1 MLRED
6 CVAAEPGL
14 RGSFWP
20 SRVQKVLLRAGL
32 FEAREAIASW
42 RSVRSMVDLDDL
54 DDESLRLLP
63 LVYANLR
70 RLDVH
75 DPEMG
80 RLKGIYRKTW
90 FENELAFHRLAE
102 ALTSFHASGI
112 PTTLLKGAALVDLY
126 YRDRGSRS
134 MHDIDLLI
142 PMERWSDAVEILGRL
157 DWHSRPERFNGVPRF
172 RYEWEFKHRDGYRID
187 LHWQV
192 IEYMLRPDR
201 ELAGVDGRPR
211 LLSRDVAGVTTHV
224 LDHPDELIHVCLH
237 GARTWPMGNLVWVA
251 DAMKVLQRV
260 PNLDWDRV
268 VRVSAV
274 HRCSRA
280 MGEALFFLSDQLGA
294 PVPGSTIQALR
305 SARVSRREALG
316 YALTSGPGR
325 EPRFIHRVVRAMGH
339 YVRLTAAWPIVDA
352 VRGLPRYLQELQ
364 DLDRPSQVPMASLRR
379 LLRPATSEIDG

>member
-1 MLRED
+1 
-6 CVAAEPGL
+6 VAAEPGL

-20 SRVQKVLLRAGL
+20 SRVQKELLRAGL
-32 FEAREAIASW
+32 FEAPGAIASW
-42 RSVRSMVDLDDL
+42 RTAQSMVDLDDL

-63 LVYANLR
+63 LVYVNLR

-80 RLKGIYRKTW
+80 RLKGLYKKTW

-112 PTTLLKGAALVDLY
+112 PTTLLKGAPLVDLY

-142 PMERWSDAVEILGRL
+142 PIERWSDAVEILVRL
-157 DWHSRPERFNGVPRF
+157 DWHSRPRKFNGVPQF
-172 RYEWEFKHRDGYRID
+172 REEWEFKHRDGYRID
-187 LHWQV
+187 LHWAV
-192 IEYMLRPDR
+192 IGYMVRPDR
-201 ELAGVDGRPR
+201 KLAGADGRPR

-224 LDHPDELIHVCLH
+224 LDHPDQLIHVCLH
-237 GARTWPMGNLVWVA
+237 GARTWPPGNLVWAA
-251 DAMKVLQRV
+251 DAVKVLERV

-268 VRVSAV
+268 LRFSAAR
-274 HRCSRA
+274 RCSRA

-305 SARVSRREALG
+305 SARVGRREALG
-316 YALTSGPGR
+316 YTLTSGPGR
-325 EPRFIHRVVRAMGH
+325 EPRLMHRVVRAMGH
-339 YVRLTAAWPIVDA
+339 YVRLTAEWPIADA

-364 DLDRPSQVPMASLRR
+364 DLDRLSQVPIASLRR
-379 LLRPATSEIDG
+379 LLRPATSESDG

>member
-1 MLRED
+1 MGGS
-6 CVAAEPGL
+6 VAAEPGL

-20 SRVQKVLLRAGL
+20 NRIQTELLRAGL
-32 FEAREAIASW
+32 FEAPEAIASW

-70 RLDVH
+70 RLDVD

-112 PTTLLKGAALVDLY
+112 STTLLKGAALIDLY

-142 PMERWSDAVEILGRL
+142 PMERWSDAVDILGRL
-157 DWHSRPERFNGVPRF
+157 DWHSRPERFKGVPQF
-172 RYEWEFKHRDGYRID
+172 RYEWEFKHREGYRID
-187 LHWQV
+187 LHWHV
-192 IEYMLRPDR
+192 IAYMLRADR
-201 ELAGVDGRPR
+201 ELAGTDGWPR
-211 LLSRDVAGVTTHV
+211 LLSQDVAGVATHV

-237 GARTWPMGNLVWVA
+237 GARTWPVGNLVWAA
-251 DAMKVLQRV
+251 DAMKVLERE

-268 VRVSAV
+268 LSVCAV

-280 MGEALFFLSDQLGA
+280 IGEALLFLSHKLRA
-294 PVPGSTIQALR
+294 PIPRSTIQALR

-316 YALTSGPGR
+316 YALTSGPER
-325 EPRFIHRVVRAMGH
+325 EPRFFHRMVRAMGH

-352 VRGLPRYLQELQ
+352 VSGLPRYLQELQ
-364 DLDRPSQVPMASLRR
+364 DLDQRSQVPIASLRR
-379 LLRPATSEIDG
+379 LLRPATSQSDG